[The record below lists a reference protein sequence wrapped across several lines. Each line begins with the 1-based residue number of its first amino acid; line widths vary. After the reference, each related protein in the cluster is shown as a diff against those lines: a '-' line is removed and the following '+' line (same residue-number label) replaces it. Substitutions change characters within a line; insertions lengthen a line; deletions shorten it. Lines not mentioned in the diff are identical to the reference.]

1 MALSKPER
9 VSKLEWNKNIP
20 SQYSTQRI
28 MEVCRVLRDKAVS
41 IEIIQHLL
49 SGDNMN
55 YNSIMEVE
63 DSIHCFNYCKGHLL
77 AHVKDS
83 KQEIMHFEE
92 RHDPT
97 STVLIV
103 VLKQEKTN
111 SRREHI
117 ILHACIRMSIMVT
130 PKVAFAR
137 YLTATGKNII
147 YIASIIKEMT
157 S

>member
-9 VSKLEWNKNIP
+9 ISKLEWNKNIP
-20 SQYSTQRI
+20 LQYSTQRI
-28 MEVCRVLRDKAVS
+28 MEVCCVLHDKAVS
-41 IEIIQHLL
+41 VEIIQHLL
-49 SGDNMN
+49 GGDNMD

-63 DSIHCFNYCKGHLL
+63 DSIYCFNYCKGHLL

-83 KQEIMHFEE
+83 KQEIMQFKEH
-92 RHDPT
+92 HDPT

-111 SRREHI
+111 SRHENI

-147 YIASIIKEMT
+147 FKLSLIYEMAN
-157 S
+157 